1 MDCLL
6 NLSVLLLGLSK
17 LLGEL
22 LEGGEGL
29 LQLVV
34 DVLLPRR
41 DLLQGFRNSW
51 KLVGFIAVGYIGSP
65 FINSKQPT

>member
-1 MDCLL
+1 MSRSKSKWRNLSFLL
-6 NLSVLLLGLSK
+6 PPNLSVLLLSLRK
-17 LLGEL
+17 LVGEV

-41 DLLQGFRNSW
+41 DLLQRLRNSW
-51 KLVGFIAVGYIGSP
+51 KSVVCYL
-65 FINSKQPT
+65 

>member
-1 MDCLL
+1 MAQSFFLL
-6 NLSVLLLGLSK
+6 PPNLSVLLLSLRK
-17 LLGEL
+17 LVGEV

-41 DLLQGFRNSW
+41 DLLQRLRNSW
-51 KLVGFIAVGYIGSP
+51 KSVVSYW
-65 FINSKQPT
+65 